1 MLYKPLYVIHEDEC
15 WWAWSLVFRA
25 GPVCLQANQVVFWF
39 TLYTNVSLLS
49 WFVLV
54 EAYCELPTDVVKINK
69 TMESLLS
76 FVFVKC
82 PENVCVSCIFY

>member
-1 MLYKPLYVIHEDEC
+1 MNAAGHGLLCLGRGQYVSRQIKLCFGLHYI
-15 WWAWSLVFRA
+15 LMF
-25 GPVCLQANQVVFWF
+25 Q
-39 TLYTNVSLLS
+39 LLS

-69 TMESLLS
+69 PMESLLLS

-82 PENVCVSCIFY
+82 PENCFVSCIFY